1 MINSIATLKRTVYKI
16 LTDSL
21 LCRIMGTLI
30 ILFNFL
36 ITYEDVYMLYQYNFC
51 KGCYWYAMEYESIL
65 YFRIVIGAIG
75 ILLGAAL
82 ISLKIRYWLIVLIVY
97 ALIFNARFEGEMRI
111 YRIEAEADR
120 AQNDQIS

>member
-97 ALIFNARFEGEMRI
+97 ALIFNARFEGEKRI

-120 AQNDQIS
+120 AQND

>member
-1 MINSIATLKRTVYKI
+1 MINSIARLKRTVYKI

-30 ILFNFL
+30 ILFNIL

-51 KGCYWYAMEYESIL
+51 KGCYWYVMEYESIL

-97 ALIFNARFEGEMRI
+97 ALIFKARFEGEKMI
-111 YRIEAEADR
+111 YRIEAEAVR
-120 AQNDQIS
+120 AQND

>member
-51 KGCYWYAMEYESIL
+51 RGCYWYAMEYESIL

-97 ALIFNARFEGEMRI
+97 ALIFNARFEGEKRI
-111 YRIEAEADR
+111 YRIEAVAHR
-120 AQNDQIS
+120 AQND